1 MLCRFLRTAALPL
14 AALTVYPAAGPSRS
28 ARAQEYLL
36 PQAEVERTGIRAVV
50 GVGDAEPTDW
60 SGSVAGGAD
69 AYVDGEQAS
78 VRWKLASQSS
88 PLKLA
93 GGGKAPRVLPAS
105 LILAPRDSAETLR
118 VRTAQGEFSFEP
130 SEMRLGIAQERLD
143 GRVRLE
149 RLPPA
154 GRIGRAGV
162 EEDFAAAA
170 AGADGALWLAYTV
183 YENGRAIDASAALNG
198 SFDSIEFKGN
208 GDRVMLARQSAGKWV
223 SIGPVSPA
231 LGDVW
236 QPALSVTEKGIVV
249 VWCEQRNGNWD
260 IYSRLYD
267 PQAQA
272 FQAERRLTR
281 DSGADIHVAAAGE
294 YIAWQARRG
303 DDFDVFAARI
313 GETPLRV
320 STSAANDWR
329 PAIAVDAAGAAWIA
343 WDTYD
348 AGNYDVYLRKLDG
361 AELGEPIA
369 VAASPRF
376 EARASVAVD
385 AQDRVWI
392 AFEDSGPGWGKDY
405 GDRWPGRRAVPF
417 YAQRNILVRVW
428 DGSLRA
434 PVEQFRAP
442 TVDYF
447 SDDPRIATS
456 QRHKIAIPVVQ
467 IDARGRPWLFYRKH
481 PLQTGVGER
490 WRSYAAWYEGRRWSA
505 PIELPSSD
513 NLLDRRP
520 SVVRGEDG
528 SLLAVY
534 ASDKRRSAVRNREDS
549 DIFHAALALPDP
561 PAPAALQQVNPRE
574 PRAAPRPVH
583 PNEAADIARMRAA
596 RVEIGGKQFRYL
608 RGEFHRHTEFSA
620 HRDWDG
626 PFEEVWRYA
635 LDAADMDWIG
645 PGDHDF
651 AVGQDYLWWLQQKL
665 TDMHHLPGKFSGM
678 YSYERSAR
686 YPSGHRNVIFPR
698 RGIRPLPRSSDKE
711 YNEGTEQGGS
721 ADIRNL
727 YAYLKRF
734 GAICSSHTSATNMGT
749 DWRDN
754 DPEVEPVV
762 EIFQGHRQNYE
773 ETNAPLA
780 ARGPADTI
788 QGYRPKG
795 FVWEAFQKGR
805 KLGFQASSDHISTH
819 ISYAVVL
826 AEENSREGI
835 IEAFRKRRSYAA
847 NDNILLDVR
856 SGGLAM
862 GAAFVSTEAPRLEI
876 RAVGTTPIDRV
887 DIVRQVG
894 AATPQYVA
902 SFEPRRRTVDIAWS
916 DPAAVAGQVNMYYV
930 RLRQRNEALAW
941 ASPLWVDYRP

>member
-1 MLCRFLRTAALPL
+1 MLRRLLRAAAPPL
-14 AALTVYPAAGPSRS
+14 AALAVYPAAGP
-28 ARAQEYLL
+28 AQQNPL
-36 PQAEVERTGIRAVV
+36 PQAAVERTGIRAVV
-50 GVGDAEPTDW
+50 GVGDAQPTDW
-60 SGSVAGGAD
+60 SGSVEGGAL

-78 VRWKLASQSS
+78 GRWKLQSQSS

-93 GGGKAPRVLPAS
+93 GGGKAPRALPAS
-105 LILAPRDSAETLR
+105 LILASRDPAQTLR
-118 VRTAQGEFSFEP
+118 LRTAQGEFSVNPGEI
-130 SEMRLGIAQERLD
+130 RLGIEQERLD

-154 GRIGRAGV
+154 VQIGRAGV

-170 AGADGALWLAYTV
+170 AGADGTVWLAYTV
-183 YENGRAIDASAALNG
+183 YQPGRAIDSAAALNG

-208 GDRVMLARQSAGKWV
+208 GDRVMLAKRSAGKWV
-223 SIGPVSPA
+223 SVGPVSS
-231 LGDVW
+231 LSDVW

-249 VWCEQRNGNWD
+249 VWSEQRNGNWD
-260 IYSRLYD
+260 IFSRIYD
-267 PQAQA
+267 PQAEA
-272 FQAERRLTR
+272 FQAERRLAGGPG
-281 DSGADIHVAAAGE
+281 SDIHAAAAGD

-303 DDFDVFAARI
+303 DDFDVFAAKI
-313 GETPLRV
+313 GEEPVRV
-320 STSAANDWR
+320 STSGANDWR
-329 PAIAVDAAGAAWIA
+329 PAIAVDASGAAWIA

-361 AELGEPIA
+361 AELGKPIA

-385 AQDRVWI
+385 ERGRVWV

-417 YAQRNILVRVW
+417 YAERNILVRVW
-428 DGSLRA
+428 DGRLRA

-456 QRHKIAIPVVQ
+456 QRHKISIPVLQ
-467 IDARGRPWLFYRKH
+467 IDGRGRPWLFYRKH

-513 NLLDRRP
+513 HLLDRRP
-520 SVVRGEDG
+520 SVVRNEDG

-534 ASDKRRSAVRNREDS
+534 SGDKRRSAVRNREDS

-583 PNEAADIARMRAA
+583 ANEAAAIARMRAA
-596 RVEIGGKQFRYL
+596 RVEVGGKRFRYL

-651 AVGQDYLWWLQQKL
+651 AVGQDYLWWLQQKI

-721 ADIRNL
+721 TDIKNL

-780 ARGPADTI
+780 ARGPDDTI
-788 QGYRPKG
+788 QGYHPKG
-795 FVWEAFQKGR
+795 FVWEAFRKGR
-805 KLGFQASSDHISTH
+805 RLGFQASSDHISTH

-835 IEAFRKRRSYAA
+835 IEAFKQRHSYAA

-856 SGGLAM
+856 SGGFMM
-862 GAAFVSTEAPRLEI
+862 GDAFVSTETPRLEI
-876 RAVGTTPIDRV
+876 RADGTAPIDRV

-894 AATPQYVA
+894 GATPQYVA
-902 SFEPRRRTVDIAWS
+902 AFEPRKQGIDIVWS

-941 ASPLWVDYRP
+941 ASPLWIDYRP

>member
-1 MLCRFLRTAALPL
+1 MSRRFLWSAALPL
-14 AALTVYPAAGPSRS
+14 AAVAIYLAAGPARS
-28 ARAQEYLL
+28 VRAQEDPL
-36 PQAEVERTGIRAVV
+36 PAVEMAAGIRVV
-50 GVGDAEPTDW
+50 LGLGDAEPTDW
-60 SGSVAGGAD
+60 SGSVEDNVRALVGGRR
-69 AYVDGEQAS
+69 ES
-78 VRWKLASQSS
+78 RSWKLESKSS

-105 LILAPRDSAETLR
+105 LLFVSRAFPETLR
-118 VRTAQGEFSFEP
+118 ARTAQGEFSFDP
-130 SEMRLGIAQERLD
+130 DDVRLGVDMERLD

-149 RLPPA
+149 RRAPA
-154 GRIGRAGV
+154 VRIGRTGV
-162 EEDFAAAA
+162 EEDFVAAA

-183 YENGRAIDASAALNG
+183 YESGRALDAAAALDG
-198 SFDSIEFKGN
+198 SFDSVEFDGN
-208 GDRVMLARQSAGKWV
+208 GDRVMLAKRTGGSWV
-223 SIGPVSPA
+223 SVGQASSG

-236 QPALSVTEKGIVV
+236 QPAISVTEKGIRV

-260 IYSRLYD
+260 LFSRIYD
-267 PQAQA
+267 PEAQA

-281 DSGADIHVAAAGE
+281 DPGADINVAVAGE
-294 YIAWQARRG
+294 YMAWQARRG
-303 DDFDVFAARI
+303 DDFDIFAAKI
-313 GETPLRV
+313 GEAPLRV
-320 STSAANDWR
+320 STSGANDWR
-329 PAIAVDAAGAAWIA
+329 PAIAVDSTGAAWIA

-348 AGNYDVYLRKLDG
+348 AGDYDVFLRKLDG
-361 AELGEPIA
+361 GQLGKPIA

-385 AQDRVWI
+385 DRDRVWT
-392 AFEDSGPGWGKDY
+392 AFEDAGPGWGKDY

-417 YAQRNILVRVW
+417 YAERNILVRVW
-428 DGSLRA
+428 DGRLRA
-434 PVEQFRAP
+434 TASRFRAP

-447 SDDPRIATS
+447 SDDPRIATA
-456 QRHKIAIPVVQ
+456 QRHKIGIPVMQ

-481 PLQTGVGER
+481 PSQTGVGEV
-490 WRSYAAWYEGRRWSA
+490 WSSYAAYYEGERWSS
-505 PIELPSSD
+505 PIALPASRH
-513 NLLDRRP
+513 LLDRRP
-520 SVVRGEDG
+520 SVVPREDG
-528 SLLAVY
+528 SLHAVY
-534 ASDKRRSAVRNREDS
+534 SSDKRQSAVRNREDS
-549 DIFHAALALPDP
+549 DIFHATLALPDP
-561 PAPAALQQVNPRE
+561 PEPAVLKEIDAQE
-574 PRAAPRPVH
+574 PRTAPRPVH

-596 RVEIGGKQFRYL
+596 RIEVGGKQLQYL

-635 LDAADMDWIG
+635 LDVADMDWIG

-651 AVGQDYLWWLQQKL
+651 AVGQDYLWWLQQKI
-665 TDMHHLPGKFSGM
+665 TDMYHLPGKFNGM

-698 RGIRPLPRSSDKE
+698 RGIRPLPRSNDKE
-711 YNEGTEQGGS
+711 YNEGTEQDGS
-721 ADIRNL
+721 ADIENL

-780 ARGPADTI
+780 ARGPDDTI

-795 FVWEAFQKGR
+795 FVWEAFKKGR
-805 KLGFQASSDHISTH
+805 RLGFQASSDHISTH
-819 ISYAVVL
+819 ISYAVVI
-826 AEENSREGI
+826 AEENSRKGI
-835 IEAFRKRRSYAA
+835 LDAFKKRRSYAA

-856 SGGLAM
+856 SGDFMM
-862 GAAFVSTEAPRLEI
+862 GDEFLSTEAPRLEI
-876 RAVGTTPIDRV
+876 RATGTTPIDRV

-894 AATPQYVA
+894 AATPEYVA
-902 SFEPRRRTVDIAWS
+902 SFEPRKQTVDIDWS
-916 DPAAVAGQVNMYYV
+916 DPVAVAGQVNMYYV

-941 ASPLWVDYRP
+941 ASPLWIEYKP

>member
-1 MLCRFLRTAALPL
+1 MLCRLLRTAALPL
-14 AALTVYPAAGPSRS
+14 AALTVYPAAGPARL
-28 ARAQEYLL
+28 ARAQEASL
-36 PQAEVERTGIRAVV
+36 PQAAVERTGIRAVV

-154 GRIGRAGV
+154 VRIGRAGV

-183 YENGRAIDASAALNG
+183 YENGRDIDASAALNG

-223 SIGPVSPA
+223 SVGPVSPA

-267 PQAQA
+267 PQTQA

-481 PLQTGVGER
+481 PLQTGAGER

-505 PIELPSSD
+505 PIELPASD

-583 PNEAADIARMRAA
+583 PNEAADVARMRAA

-826 AEENSREGI
+826 AEENSRKGI

-902 SFEPRRRTVDIAWS
+902 SFEPRRPTVDIAWS